1 MAAMALLRRLAVREV
16 CLLQELQEN
25 YPYAVLG
32 VNRITVD
39 PHRWCIL
46 HVEKDNEFTKVLV
59 QSEAFT
65 KPEEL

>member
-1 MAAMALLRRLAVREV
+1 MAPMALLRRLTVHEI

-32 VNRITVD
+32 VDRITVG

-46 HVEKDNEFTKVLV
+46 HVD
-59 QSEAFT
+59 
-65 KPEEL
+65 